1 MVIHSSEELISAN
14 HELLSFSLKHDRGFT
29 GSKRGAALNGVRFS
43 PEHYSLAGAKTSQL
57 FVVLLRIDPF
67 HGMVS

>member
-14 HELLSFSLKHDRGFT
+14 HELLSFSSKHDRGFT
-29 GSKRGAALNGVRFS
+29 GSKRGAALNGVRLSF
-43 PEHYSLAGAKTSQL
+43 EHYSLAGTKTSQL